1 MEPMGRRR
9 HLRVQATLPCE
20 VKHPPLA
27 WDGVVVDISV
37 GGALVKGPWPEPPA
51 IGAVLTMGLG
61 VGPKHLEIEGCVVRH
76 AGDGLAGVSFQGLG
90 RVDEALLA
98 RFVQEQERR
107 ALRTHLHLQ

>member
-1 MEPMGRRR
+1 MEPMGRRK
-9 HLRVQATLPCE
+9 HLRVAATIPCE
-20 VKHPPLA
+20 VQHPPQS

-37 GGALVKGPWPEPPA
+37 GGALVKGPWPEPPD
-51 IGAVLTMGLG
+51 IGAVLRMSLG
-61 VGPKHLEIEGCVVRH
+61 VGSKHIDIEGCVVRH

-107 ALRTHLHLQ
+107 VLRTHLHLQ